1 MSLEARRPNTM
12 TTRSSLPTTM
22 KAVAIDRFGDERVL
36 KVRDVPVPPLEAGE
50 VLMRVRWA
58 GLGEWDPFEREGG
71 FAKLKKPS
79 FPLVL
84 GSEGAGEVIAVG
96 PRVRRF
102 KRGDRVFAPGFLNPK
117 GGFYAEYAVVNQD
130 LVAHVPDG
138 VTLKDAAVMS
148 GVGLTALRGLDDVL
162 KLQRGESILIFGAS
176 GALGHLAVQIAQ
188 RRGARVLAIASGRDG
203 ASLVRRL
210 GADSVVE
217 GHKGD
222 LAKAATDFAPD
233 GVDVALFAGSGPRVK
248 EAVRFIRRG
257 GRLAFPNGIEP
268 EPKPPAGVKAKAFDG
283 DPDADIIGRFARLLR
298 KPPLRAHIGAVFP
311 LRRVVAAHRALG
323 RHHIGK
329 LALRIA

>member
-1 MSLEARRPNTM
+1 M

-71 FAKLKKPS
+71 FAKMTKKKPS

-102 KRGDRVFAPGFLNPK
+102 KRGDRVFASGFLNPK
-117 GGFYAEYAVVNQD
+117 GGFYAEYAVVNHD
-130 LVAHVPDG
+130 LVAPVPDG
-138 VTLKDAAVMS
+138 VALKDAAVMS

-162 KLQRGESILIFGAS
+162 KIRRGESVLIFGAS

-188 RRGARVLAIASGRDG
+188 RHGARVLAVASGRDG
-203 ASLVRRL
+203 VALVRRL
-210 GADSVVE
+210 GADVVVE

-222 LAKAATDFAPD
+222 LAKAAADFAPE

-248 EAVRFIRRG
+248 EAVQFIGRG

-268 EPKPPAGVKAKAFDG
+268 APKPPAGVKAKSFDG
-283 DPDADIIGRFARLLR
+283 DPDADIIGRFARFLR
-298 KPPLRAHIGAVFP
+298 KPPLRVHISAVFP